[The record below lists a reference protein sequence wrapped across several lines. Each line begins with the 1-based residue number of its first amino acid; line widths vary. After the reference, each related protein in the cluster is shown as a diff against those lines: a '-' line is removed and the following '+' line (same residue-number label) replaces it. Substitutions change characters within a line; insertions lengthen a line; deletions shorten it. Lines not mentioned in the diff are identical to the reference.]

1 MSEICA
7 VCGLPKEICVCKE
20 LSKTEEKIRVYLE
33 RRKKGKYST
42 VIVGFDS
49 STDIKDL
56 AKELKRKFACGGTA
70 KNSRIELQGDHRDN
84 IKEFLLARNYHED
97 QIDVR

>member
-20 LSKTEEKIRVYLE
+20 LSKTEEKIRVYIE

-42 VIVGFDS
+42 IIVGFDS

-70 KNSRIELQGDHRDN
+70 KNSRIELQGDHRND
-84 IKEFLLARNYHED
+84 IKGFLLARNYHED